1 MISPFSK
8 IFIFSRLLTFALI
21 YSSNNFVIS
30 LQITISLCEKYFII
44 NAFNLLIFFAEI
56 KKTIVQLYFD
66 ISSNT
71 FSIDIDGEIKTDSP
85 FNFILSI
92 NNLKILPGD
101 YEVDISS
108 KLITQFKNKD
118 VNVTYWI
125 ALEKISRFGV

>member
-1 MISPFSK
+1 MPSK
-8 IFIFSRLLTFALI
+8 DIKMPESEVSFVLTNDTLNKLKRAASTLGHDEL
-21 YSSNNFVIS
+21 S
-30 LQITISLCEKYFII
+30 ITGKDGVQ
-44 NAFNLLIFFAEI
+44 NLSVVDNQN
-56 KKTIVQLYFD
+56 TT
-66 ISSNT
+66 SNT
-71 FSIDIDGEIKTDSP
+71 FSIDVDGEIKTDSS